1 LTKPDRTPTLG
12 GVEGVEEVRWRVPL
26 RIPLGKLVVAA
37 IFVLLAVVAATE
49 AWHVVVALL
58 AAAGMAGWAARD
70 LFVPVRLAA
79 DQAGVTVVVGFA
91 RRTRLPWSQVERVR
105 VDVRRRSR
113 LLEVD
118 TGETLHLFSRYDLD
132 EDLDEVAARLE
143 SLRTAAG

>member
-1 LTKPDRTPTLG
+1 MD
-12 GVEGVEEVRWRVPL
+12 EVRWRVPL
-26 RIPLGKLVVAA
+26 RIPLGKLVVVA
-37 IFVLLAVVAATE
+37 ILVLLAAVAATE
-49 AWHVVVALL
+49 VWQMAVALL
-58 AAAGMAGWAARD
+58 AATGMAGWAARD

-79 DQAGVTVVVGFA
+79 DGAGVTVVAGLA
-91 RRTRLPWSQVERVR
+91 RRIRLPWSQVERVR
-105 VDVRRRSR
+105 VDARRRSR